1 MSTKIFLIKKITTKI
16 DLSKQ
21 FLIGKGVPVKVKNC
35 ILFITLLLMIGCS
48 SGRYT
53 VADRFMKSN
62 DYQSA
67 LKEYLQLAQMNGSLS
82 ISRDVRALTG
92 AMIAYYEIGN
102 YKNSF
107 AIGKQILSIDRYNS
121 SAIFYAGMSLEMLNR
136 KSLAKKVYRFYT
148 SLSRFDPYYKLIKAK
163 FNQLV
168 KDEIEQRVAMAIKM
182 ENNISMDQIDP
193 NAIAVLYFYNVVDDP
208 EWNSLSKGL
217 AEMMIT
223 DLSQVKDLKVLERI
237 YLQKLIEEMQLGL
250 SGLADEKTAPRMGRL
265 MKANNL
271 INGAFA
277 IKAGHNLTITSNLL
291 DVKDGTSVQTKEF
304 NGDVNGIFEIEKEI
318 VFAAIDQLGIRLTDE
333 ERKKIGITATHN
345 FEAFKAFCSG
355 LDQYDLGNY
364 SSAVLYFQQ
373 AINFD
378 PNFMLAHDFFD
389 ITAALESIEQGTFVS
404 KYLEMSRAKFASEAG
419 MGNKLSTQ
427 YRLNQLSQNLDLGYL
442 PGNDSRNGASEI
454 LYDERFW
461 DDNWRNKELLEVPPL
476 PPSTPPNK

>member
-1 MSTKIFLIKKITTKI
+1 MDIIISRIKNTTFKNYLSKKI
-16 DLSKQ
+16 L
-21 FLIGKGVPVKVKNC
+21 LGKGVPVKVKHFV
-35 ILFITLLLMIGCS
+35 LSITSILMIGCS
-48 SGRYT
+48 MGRYT
-53 VADRFMKSN
+53 IADRFMKSN

-67 LKEYLQLAQMNGSLS
+67 LGEYLRIAEMNGSLS

-107 AIGKQILSIDRYNS
+107 AVSKQVLSIDKYNS
-121 SAIFYAGMSLEMLNR
+121 SAIFYAGMSLEKLNK
-136 KSLAKKVYRFYT
+136 KSLAKKVYRFYM

-182 ENNISMDQIDP
+182 ENNISMDQIDA

-217 AEMMIT
+217 VEMMTT
-223 DLSQVKDLKVLERI
+223 DLSQVKNLKVLERI
-237 YLQKLIEEMQLGL
+237 YLQKLIEEMQLGM
-250 SGLADEKTAPRMGRL
+250 SGLTDEKTVPRMGRL

-271 INGAFA
+271 ISGAFT
-277 IKAGHNLTITSNLL
+277 IKAGHDLTITSNLL
-291 DVKDGTSVQTKEF
+291 DVKNGTSVPTKEF

-318 VFAAIDQLGIRLTDE
+318 VFAAINQLGIQLTDE
-333 ERKKIGITATHN
+333 ERKKIGLNTTEN
-345 FEAFKAFCSG
+345 LETFKAFCRG

-364 SSAVLYFQQ
+364 SSALLYFQQ
-373 AINFD
+373 AIKFD
-378 PNFMLAHDFFD
+378 PNFMLGQDFFD
-389 ITAALESIEQGTFVS
+389 ITEALESIAQGTFVS
-404 KYLEMSRAKFASEAG
+404 KYLDMRQSKFSAETG
-419 MGNKLSTQ
+419 KLSTQ

-454 LYDERFW
+454 IYDERFW
-461 DDNWRNKELLEVPPL
+461 DDNWRNRELLEPPPL
-476 PPSTPPNK
+476 PPSTPPKK